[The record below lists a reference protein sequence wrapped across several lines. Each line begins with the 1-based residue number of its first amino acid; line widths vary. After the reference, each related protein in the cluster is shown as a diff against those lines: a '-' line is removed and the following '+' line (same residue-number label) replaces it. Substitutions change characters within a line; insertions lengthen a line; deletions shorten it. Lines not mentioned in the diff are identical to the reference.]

1 MSVKYSKPWVVAFF
15 ILGLVLSGM
24 GFYLFQATG
33 DFQVGIITGP
43 MLLLFGILASV
54 NPFYVFKDGVL
65 QARNLLGMTLFRH
78 PLEKLTVEPG
88 AKPDERRL
96 FVIKNA
102 EKGKKKRIMSTH
114 TLFFDK
120 KDVRQMIDA
129 VQGQQAF

>member
-1 MSVKYSKPWVVAFF
+1 MQVKYSKPWTIAFF
-15 ILGLVLSGM
+15 VLGLVLSGM
-24 GFYLFQATG
+24 GFYLFQLTG
-33 DFQVGIITGP
+33 DFQAGMVTGP

-54 NPFYVFKDGVL
+54 NPFYVLKDGVL

-78 PLEKLTVEPG
+78 PLERLTVEPG
-88 AKPDERRL
+88 AKANERRL
-96 FVIKNA
+96 FVVKDE

-120 KDVRQMIDA
+120 AQVRQLIDM